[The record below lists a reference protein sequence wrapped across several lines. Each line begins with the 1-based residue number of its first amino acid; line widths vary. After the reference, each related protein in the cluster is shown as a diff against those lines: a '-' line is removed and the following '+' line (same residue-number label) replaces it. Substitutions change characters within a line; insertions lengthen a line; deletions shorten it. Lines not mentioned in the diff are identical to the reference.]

1 MLQTSALLAQS
12 TASPDLNALKS
23 RQQTGWA
30 SGDYAV
36 IGTSLQIVGESLCE
50 AVDIRAGQTV
60 LDVAAGNGNATLS
73 AARRWCDVLV
83 GSEMSNGGS
92 LNNMPALVSEK
103 GCDLLAWFS

>member
-73 AARRWCDVLV
+73 AARRWCDVPV
-83 GSEMSNGGS
+83 GSEMSNGGKLEQHARS
-92 LNNMPALVSEK
+92 RKRK
-103 GCDLLAWFS
+103 GL